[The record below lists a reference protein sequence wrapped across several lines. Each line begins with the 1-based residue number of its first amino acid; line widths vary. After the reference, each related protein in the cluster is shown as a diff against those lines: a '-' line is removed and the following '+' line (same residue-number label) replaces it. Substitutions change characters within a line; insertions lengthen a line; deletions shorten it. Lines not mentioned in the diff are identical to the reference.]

1 MKFFLL
7 LIFHITLSN
16 QEKSKRYDIYID
28 MLNWGKKN
36 ELKINNI
43 ALNFTAPFEEKYIGN
58 KEINNGDKLMIIPRK
73 ILITFDDVL
82 KLSSKKEK
90 KIWEKLSKEP
100 TYRMKVKYQSFIA
113 YIIMKSYKKKKGK
126 FYKHFKQ
133 FLEFSYTDNIDSLG
147 NRFPIFY
154 SMSEYEI
161 FGNSICGSKVFKTK
175 ENLIQEHQIIT
186 RFLNIEFD
194 LDEYMAFRTQNELFK
209 NKFDN
214 ISK

>member
-1 MKFFLL
+1 
-7 LIFHITLSN
+7 
-16 QEKSKRYDIYID
+16 
-28 MLNWGKKN
+28 
-36 ELKINNI
+36 
-43 ALNFTAPFEEKYIGN
+43 
-58 KEINNGDKLMIIPRK
+58 
-73 ILITFDDVL
+73 
-82 KLSSKKEK
+82 
-90 KIWEKLSKEP
+90 
-100 TYRMKVKYQSFIA
+100 MKVKYQSFIA

-133 FLEFSYTDNIDSLG
+133 FLEFSYKDDIDSLR
-147 NRFPIFY
+147 NIFY

-209 NKFDN
+209 NKFNN
-214 ISK
+214 IS